1 MSAPLGEPVAW
12 EPRPVPPYTRMAGRY
27 VTLEP
32 LLPSHADALHA
43 CAGDEVWTYLAYGP
57 WPSTRE
63 YAAWIAGALGDDPQ
77 FYAVLVGGEPRG
89 VLSIL
94 RIDAANGVAEIG
106 HVWYAPSIQRTP
118 ATTEATYLVARRVL
132 DECGYRR
139 FEWKCNALNAPSRR
153 AAERFGFTYE
163 GTFRQHMV
171 VKGRNRDT
179 AWFAMTDREWP
190 AVRVAFERW
199 LDPANFD
206 ADGRQRSAL
215 NASSAS
221 TNACSGSSR
230 S

>member
-1 MSAPLGEPVAW
+1 MSAPLGEPVPGWA
-12 EPRPVPPYTRMAGRY
+12 PRETTPHTPMTGRY

-32 LLPSHADALHA
+32 LRAEHAEALWE
-43 CAGDEVWTYLAYGP
+43 CSRDSDDVWTYLAYGP
-57 WPSTRE
+57 WPSVAE
-63 YAAWIAGALGDDPQ
+63 YSGWIARNSAAGDPQ

-94 RIDAANGVAEIG
+94 RIDPANGVAEIG
-106 HVWYAPSIQRTP
+106 HIWYAPSIQRTP

-206 ADGRQRSAL
+206 ADGRQHEPLRAAATL
-215 NASSAS
+215 PLS
-221 TNACSGSSR
+221 TD
-230 S
+230 